1 MKHIFFILSAF
12 LMSNL
17 LMGQSNQLNV
27 NINELS
33 FYTLP
38 YSSESLDS
46 VIDKQTVD
54 IHYSKHHKG
63 YFDNFIKA
71 VSGTDLTEKSM
82 RDVFSNVSKYSDII
96 RNNAGGYYN
105 HIIYWEILKPGN
117 RDAISDKLKQAIY
130 RDFGS
135 MDELKKQL
143 FDASIKRFGSGW
155 AWLSVN
161 PEGKLFVSSTPNQDN
176 PLMDVTAQRGFPI
189 LGIDVWEHAYYLKY
203 QNRRAEYVSL
213 IWSAINW
220 SVVSDMYDKI

>member
-27 NINELS
+27 NINKLS

-38 YSSESLDS
+38 YSSESLES
-46 VIDKQTVD
+46 VIDKQTLD

>member
-38 YSSESLDS
+38 YSSESLES

>member
-38 YSSESLDS
+38 YSSESLES
-46 VIDKQTVD
+46 VIDKQTLD

>member
-1 MKHIFFILSAF
+1 
-12 LMSNL
+12 MSNL

-38 YSSESLDS
+38 YSSESLES

>member
-1 MKHIFFILSAF
+1 
-12 LMSNL
+12 MSNL

>member
-63 YFDNFIKA
+63 YFDNFIKS